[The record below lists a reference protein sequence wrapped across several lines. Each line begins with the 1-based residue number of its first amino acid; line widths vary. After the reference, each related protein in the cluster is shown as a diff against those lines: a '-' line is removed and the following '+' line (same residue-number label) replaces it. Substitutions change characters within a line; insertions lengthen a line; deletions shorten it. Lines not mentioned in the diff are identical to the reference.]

1 MNVIEAKA
9 MLLYVSEQMVASEPT
24 LTELDLKIG
33 DGDHGLGM
41 QRGFEAVRTLL
52 KTDFQPKD
60 IGDLFL
66 TVGTKMMSS
75 MGGASGAIFGTL
87 FRAGGKA
94 LLGQSEFNAQTLS
107 QFLVA
112 GSAGV
117 FSRGGAKP
125 GDKTMM
131 DALVAAEK
139 ESERA
144 KTENLVTALS
154 RVAIA
159 AANGAEN
166 TRNQVAIFGRAKS
179 LGERSLGYIDPGA
192 VSMSFILE
200 FMFDY
205 VNNA

>member
-1 MNVIEAKA
+1 MNVLDTKA
-9 MLLYVSEQMVASEPT
+9 MLLYTAEKMVASEPT

-41 QRGFEAVRTLL
+41 QRGFEAVCELL

-60 IGDLFL
+60 VGDLFL
-66 TVGTKMMSS
+66 TAGTKMMSS

-94 LLGQSEFNAQTLS
+94 LSGQAEFTAETLS

-117 FSRGGAKP
+117 FARGGAKP

-139 ESERA
+139 ESE
-144 KTENLVTALS
+144 LVKNEDLSTALS
-154 RVAIA
+154 KVAVA
-159 AANGAEN
+159 AAVGAES
-166 TRNQVAIFGRAKS
+166 TKDQVAVFGRAKS
-179 LGERSLGYIDPGA
+179 LGERSLGYVDPGA
-192 VSMSFILE
+192 VSMSFILK
-200 FMFDY
+200 FMSEY
-205 VNNA
+205 VNK

>member
-1 MNVIEAKA
+1 MNVQETKA
-9 MLLYVSEQMVASEPT
+9 LLLYTAEKMVESEPI

-41 QRGFEAVRTLL
+41 QRGFAAVRDLI
-52 KTDFQPKD
+52 KTDSYQPKD
-60 IGDLFL
+60 IGELFL

-94 LLGQSEFNAQTLS
+94 IAGESEFNADVLS

-117 FSRGGAKP
+117 FARGGAKP

-139 ESERA
+139 QSL
-144 KTENLVTALS
+144 LVKDKSLKDALA
-154 RVAIA
+154 AITQA
-159 AANGAEN
+159 AEEGAES
-166 TRNQVAIFGRAKS
+166 TRNQVAVFGRAKS
-179 LGERSLGYIDPGA
+179 LGERSLGYVDPGA
-192 VSMSFILE
+192 VSMSFILKYMTE
-200 FMFDY
+200 FI
-205 VNNA
+205 NQ

>member
-1 MNVIEAKA
+1 MNVTETKA
-9 MLLYVSEQMVASEPT
+9 LLLYTAEKMVDSEPM

-41 QRGFEAVRTLL
+41 QRGFAAVRDLL
-52 KTDFQPKD
+52 KGETYQPKD
-60 IGDLFL
+60 VGELFL
-66 TVGTKMMSS
+66 TAGTKMMSS

-94 LLGQSEFNAQTLS
+94 IAGQDTFNAAVLS

-117 FSRGGAKP
+117 FARGGAKP

-139 ESERA
+139 QSLLVQNESL
-144 KTENLVTALS
+144 ENALLS
-154 RVAIA
+154 ITKA
-159 AANGAEN
+159 AEEGAES
-166 TRNQVAIFGRAKS
+166 TRNQVAVFGRAKS
-179 LGERSLGYIDPGA
+179 LGERSLGYVDPGA
-192 VSMSFILE
+192 VSMSLILKYMAE
-200 FMFDY
+200 F
-205 VNNA
+205 VTH